1 LVPLYEARKDL
12 LRGIVA
18 VDYVLVRGL
27 EFEITGTSLLR
38 RNMRLVIRALLAAV
52 LMAVSCASPVEAA
65 EPVSVPQWRL
75 TGERVN
81 GTARNAE
88 DRYGN
93 VPWRFLRTT
102 SSEGPVTSRRW
113 LRDGKYVPLDH
124 RGENFF
130 DQPISGAIYQVEP
143 TWKAPF
149 VGGIT
154 ATHAADVTW
163 KKGEVLVSPGP
174 EHAAILAW
182 QSPVS
187 GTLAISGTVDNR
199 QTCCGVNSQVN
210 WYVEHG
216 SGPDVINGFK
226 PVTLAQGISDDKV
239 EGGVARFEVV
249 DLEISVGD
257 YIYIVV
263 DARADGTATP
273 HHGDATAVDARIT
286 VAGATL
292 PPPPTFKQDVLPVL
306 ARNCF
311 ECHGEDLREAD
322 LDLRTV
328 STMIFGGESGSVLTP
343 GKLETSYLWTMIQSG
358 QMPPQGAGTLSSA
371 EKAVIRRWI
380 SGGAATDEDL
390 TNARVREF
398 VSAEDR
404 EHWAFQPPVRPPLP
418 AIRNPGLAS
427 SPIDYFL
434 LKRLEGKGLTYS
446 AAASKETLVRRLT
459 FDLTGLPPT
468 PQQVDAFL
476 GDVSPDAY
484 DKLVDGLLA
493 SPRYG
498 ERWGRHWMDTVG
510 YVDVRLYD
518 GDATTLYPN
527 EGIWRYRDYIIR
539 SFNADKP
546 YDQFLQ
552 EQLAGDEMVDWR
564 NASEWTPEIMEK
576 LVATG
581 YLRSVED
588 HTSEPQYGI
597 DRRYEVLFDM
607 MTMVSTSML
616 GLTFECTRCHNHKY
630 DPITQ
635 RDYYRLMSFFESS
648 YNAHQWLKPQ
658 DRWIPDVGPVARVE
672 IDRHNAEVDG
682 KVNTLQSRIKELEK
696 AGDGGADQTSTL
708 KKMVADLNGSKRS
721 YGKIQAL
728 FDVPNPP
735 VTHVF
740 RRGDCFKRGIPVTPG
755 FPEVLAPA
763 TSPGQQLARVELP
776 LPPGTSGRRLELAD
790 WITSR
795 KNPTTARV
803 IMNRLWLHHFGEG
816 IVATPGNIGR
826 NGAPPSHPEILDWM
840 AVEFQESGWSLKK
853 MHQFVL
859 TSQAYRQA
867 SRRSVELTRAEKL
880 DPDNRLLWRQNLKR
894 LESELIRDSLL
905 AASGRLDF
913 HSFGPPVPV
922 TMPVSGLS
930 MVDPGGGNGQNRRS
944 VYIFARRVYP
954 LKFMEIFDSPIMAI
968 NCARRLNSTTVLQ
981 SFAQLNSDFVI
992 GVAGDAARRIE
1003 QAVGNEPGKLVRSS
1017 YRTILGRLPSGDEQQ
1032 ACLEF
1037 LSVQVAGYRAENQ
1050 DEKADMLAFADLCHM
1065 LLCMNE
1071 FLYVE

>member
-1 LVPLYEARKDL
+1 MMGRSFL
-12 LRGIVA
+12 VA
-18 VDYVLVRGL
+18 VLAVIFSAISVVAQEASTVGL
-27 EFEITGTSLLR
+27 WQLT
-38 RNMRLVIRALLAAV
+38 
-52 LMAVSCASPVEAA
+52 A
-65 EPVSVPQWRL
+65 EQ
-75 TGERVN
+75 VN
-81 GTARNAE
+81 GRSRSAE
-88 DRYGN
+88 DQYGY
-93 VPWRFLRTT
+93 VPWQFLRTT
-102 SSEGPVTSRRW
+102 SMEGPVASRRW
-113 LRDGKYVPLDH
+113 IRDGKYAPLDQH
-124 RGENFF
+124 GERFF
-130 DQPISGAIYQVEP
+130 NQPISGAIYQIKP

-149 VGGIT
+149 IGGVT
-154 ATHAADVTW
+154 ETHTADVTW
-163 KKGEVLVSPGP
+163 KKGEVLVTPGP
-174 EHAAILAW
+174 EHAAVLAW

-187 GTLAISGTVDNR
+187 GVLAIRGTVDNR

-210 WYVEHG
+210 WYVERG
-216 SGPDVINGFK
+216 SSPDVVNGFK
-226 PVTLAQGISDDKV
+226 PVTLAEGISDDRVKQ
-239 EGGVARFEVV
+239 GVSRFDVR

-273 HHGDATAVDARIT
+273 HHGDATVVDVRIT
-286 VAGATL
+286 VSGATL

-306 ARNCF
+306 ASNCL
-311 ECHGEDLREAD
+311 ECHGDDVREAD

-328 STMIFGGESGSVLTP
+328 SGMIFGGESGSVLTP
-343 GKLETSYLWTMIQSG
+343 GTLETSYLWTMIQSG
-358 QMPPQGAGTLSSA
+358 QMPPQGSGTLSAA
-371 EKAVIRRWI
+371 EKGVIRRWI
-380 SGGAATDEDL
+380 AGGAATDEDL
-390 TNARVREF
+390 AKARAREF

-404 EHWAFQPPVRPPLP
+404 EYWAFQPPRQPPLP
-418 AIRNPGLAS
+418 AIRNPGLAT

-434 LKRLEGKGLTYS
+434 LKRLEEKGLTYS
-446 AAASKETLVRRLT
+446 ATASRETLVRRLA

-468 PQQVDAFL
+468 TRQVDAFL
-476 GDVSPDAY
+476 EDTSPGAY
-484 DKLVDGLLA
+484 ERLVDRLLA

-539 SFNADKP
+539 SFNADKR
-546 YDQFLQ
+546 YDQFLR

-564 NASEWTPEIMEK
+564 EASEWTPQIMEK

-581 YLRSVED
+581 YLRSIED
-588 HTSEPQYGI
+588 HTSEAQYGI
-597 DRRYEVLFDM
+597 ERRYEVLFDM

-648 YNAHQWLKPQ
+648 YNPHAWLRPQ
-658 DRWIPDVGPVARVE
+658 ERWIPDVGPVARAE
-672 IDRHNAEVDG
+672 IDLHNAEVDG
-682 KVNTLQSRIKELEK
+682 KVNKLQSRIKELEK
-696 AGDGGADQTSTL
+696 DGDEEGQVSAI
-708 KKMVADLNGSKRS
+708 KKTVADLNGSKRS

-740 RRGDCFKRGIPVTPG
+740 RRGDCFKRGLPVTPG
-755 FPEVLAPA
+755 FPEVLTPSAR
-763 TSPGQQLARVELP
+763 PGQQLARVELP
-776 LPPGTSGRRLELAD
+776 LPPGTSGRRLELAH

-795 KNPTTARV
+795 QNPTTARV

-816 IVATPGNIGR
+816 VIATPDNIGR

-840 AVEFQESGWSLKK
+840 AVEFQQGGWSLKK
-853 MHQFVL
+853 MHRLVL
-859 TSQAYRQA
+859 TSRAYRQT
-867 SRRSVELTRAEKL
+867 SRRPAELTRAEQL

-894 LESELIRDSLL
+894 LESEIIRDALL
-905 AASGRLDF
+905 AASGRLDL

-922 TMPVSGLS
+922 TRPVSGLS
-930 MVDPGGGNGQNRRS
+930 MVDAEGGNGQNRRS
-944 VYIFARRVYP
+944 VYVFARRVYP

-968 NCARRLNSTTVLQ
+968 NCSRRMNSTTVLQ
-981 SFAQLNSDFVI
+981 SFAQLNSDFMI

-1003 QAVGNEPGKLVRSS
+1003 QAVGNEPAKLVRSS
-1017 YRTILGRLPSGDEQQ
+1017 YRTILGRLPGEEEQQ

-1037 LSVQVAGYRAENQ
+1037 LSVQAMGYGAESQ
-1050 DEKADMLAFADLCHM
+1050 DEKAGALAFADLCHM